1 MLLLSTMLKMSADLE
16 YDFFFPKLL
25 SASIYEHK
33 QKESNLNSVVQ
44 NY

>member
-1 MLLLSTMLKMSADLE
+1 MT
-16 YDFFFPKLL
+16 FFFPKLL